1 MEELQ
6 LAGID
11 CVILELSLAN
21 SRCLS
26 SDKMLFLPC
35 NEIVSLFWCTHI
47 VFYLS
52 LHLIPGICC
61 LSSRAKSLEWHV
73 LLLKRF
79 REPENLRYNKIAIYA
94 KVVVLLKKISRFLQ
108 KSHLKLRKHIH
119 LRPLVIYW
127 KEMPN
132 AGKIWSLVLFYLSIV
147 REVRDCGLRNW
158 PGALHSSSG
167 SKRDLSEPT
176 DRAETMWY
184 WAWLGDYELSL

>member
-1 MEELQ
+1 MTLILKDNKWTFSRQVHVSMPFVCCMFGIWNKWKGPIGSRLEELQ

-132 AGKIWSLVLFYLSIV
+132 AGKIWSLVLF
-147 REVRDCGLRNW
+147 
-158 PGALHSSSG
+158 
-167 SKRDLSEPT
+167 
-176 DRAETMWY
+176 
-184 WAWLGDYELSL
+184 